1 MVAGMITVACGI
13 AVLSAGASAHADR
26 GAPYTAVPEGVEI
39 VALQAGGMTLNV
51 DPRLEVLS
59 IVQYLAGYRPITE
72 LASAYRA
79 RVDTAFAGFRGH
91 GAVAMFRDMSAS
103 GFSFH
108 VPPQATL
115 HRTLDLEPAVALP
128 ESVLARG
135 GGEAQLEAFYQ
146 QLADFRRGSGF
157 DAFYRANLMFY
168 ELLLRRTAAHIGPL
182 QAPELLEAYYGERM
196 AAYTIVLVPLY
207 MAGGFGIELG
217 EGTRSRSIFSVQ
229 GPVAAD
235 GDDLSFGDQRSF
247 TYLVWHEFS
256 HSFVNPLTRS
266 RLEQVQRYATLYEP
280 IAEVMRR
287 QAYGNWESTVNE
299 HIVRAVTTRL
309 AYLHYGAEAGDRAL
323 RGEQERGFIHV
334 AALCAALERYEAAR
348 DTYPTLNDFY
358 PELLAALP
366 AQPAEL
372 QRR

>member
-13 AVLSAGASAHADR
+13 AVLSAGAAPQPDRSALH
-26 GAPYTAVPEGVEI
+26 TAARSGVEI
-39 VALQAGGMTLNV
+39 VAVQAGGITLSV
-51 DPRLEVLS
+51 DPRIEVLS

-72 LASAYRA
+72 LASAYRT
-79 RVDTAFAGFRGH
+79 RIDSAFHGVRGH
-91 GAVAMFRDMSAS
+91 EAVALFRDMAAS

-115 HRTLDLEPAVALP
+115 HRTLDLEPALAFP

-135 GGEAQLEAFYQ
+135 GGEARLEAFFRR
-146 QLADFRRGSGF
+146 LADFRQASGF
-157 DAFYRANLMFY
+157 DSFYRANLAFY
-168 ELLLRRTAAHIGPL
+168 ETLLTQTAAHIGPL
-182 QAPELLEAYYGERM
+182 QEPQLLEAYYGERM
-196 AAYTIVLVPLY
+196 AAYTIILVPLY
-207 MAGGFGIELG
+207 MAGGFGIELPASTG
-217 EGTRSRSIFSVQ
+217 SRSVFSIQ
-229 GPVAAD
+229 GPVAAE

-256 HSFVNPLTRS
+256 HSFVNPLTRA
-266 RLEQVQRYATLYEP
+266 RLEQVQRHAALYEP

-372 QRR
+372 RRR